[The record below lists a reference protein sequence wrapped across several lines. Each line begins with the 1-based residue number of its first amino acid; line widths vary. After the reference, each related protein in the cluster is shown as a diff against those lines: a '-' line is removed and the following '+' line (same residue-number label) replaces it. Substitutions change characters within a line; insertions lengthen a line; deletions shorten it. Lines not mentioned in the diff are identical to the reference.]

1 MNRDDSHTSA
11 PADAPGTSGLR
22 AELSRQIGAL
32 APGKS
37 LCPSDIARAL
47 GGSHPDQWSRLMPGV
62 RREAIEMAKSGL
74 LVILRKGK
82 VADPDDF
89 RGVYRLGQPR
99 HD

>member
-1 MNRDDSHTSA
+1 MTAEDSH
-11 PADAPGTSGLR
+11 PIDAAALR
-22 AELSRQIGAL
+22 AELVRQIAAL

-47 GGSHPDQWSRLMPGV
+47 GGTHPDQWSRLMPAV
-62 RREAIEMAKSGL
+62 RRTAIDMAKSGN

-82 VADPDDF
+82 IADPDDF
-89 RGVYRLGQPR
+89 RGVYRLAQPR